1 MENIEV
7 LQKPITET
15 KYLATDNSYR
25 YRPIM
30 RYFYQKYEEAKNWIY
45 KEEIYDYM
53 RNIIPEYSMEELER
67 DLATLVE
74 NMSLDAIQD
83 NKNIRSLAEF
93 KNRKLRYQMTDY
105 AIQIE
110 KMTIA
115 LEEMEVKVASLSPR
129 RFEVLKQYLKNL
141 KEINLSNSEEVSELW
156 NRIENEF
163 KDINDNYKGFL
174 KQFQEAKTE
183 ELLQSVAFLEYK
195 DKMVRYLRDFIQGYL
210 YHSTEIKNLI
220 NELDNEEFETNFIN
234 TLEKYQHSIP
244 TNFNKK
250 YDYQKFRTSSLNRW
264 HNLSKWFVNKNE
276 ASEAEKM
283 LDTTNAII
291 VQITKCANS
300 LQELHGNMIKRKE
313 EYKHIASL
321 FDNISS
327 LEEANKL
334 SSQVFGVISVTHFKG
349 YSRNNTD
356 YIANS
361 YDVVPTIMD
370 VEPNSYKAKERKK
383 NSLIVDK
390 TLEKKMIL
398 QMYQDQEKAKK
409 KVLRELL
416 KDKEIILKNSVSLN
430 KIERNYI
437 LELISRYGLSNTFKK
452 EPVFGL
458 NYQIRML
465 KNENSCCI
473 TSEDGCLY
481 MPAMEFRF
489 EGEFDE

>member
-1 MENIEV
+1 MDNIEV
-7 LQKPITET
+7 LQKQITET

-30 RYFYQKYEEAKNWIY
+30 RYFYQRYEEAKNWIY

-53 RNIIPEYSMEELER
+53 KKIIPEYSVEELER

-83 NKNIRSLAEF
+83 NKNIHSLAEF

-105 AIQIE
+105 AILIE

-129 RFEVLKQYLKNL
+129 RFEVLKQYLNELMNADFTKL
-141 KEINLSNSEEVSELW
+141 EEIYELW
-156 NRIENEF
+156 NRILNEF
-163 KDINDNYKGFL
+163 NDINDNYKQFL

-210 YHSTEIKNLI
+210 YHSTEIKKII
-220 NELDNEEFETNFIN
+220 NELNNSEFETKFIDA
-234 TLEKYQHSIP
+234 LERHQRSIP

-250 YDYQKFRTSSLNRW
+250 YDYQKFRTSSANRW
-264 HNLSKWFVNKNE
+264 QNLCRWFVNKAE
-276 ASEAEKM
+276 ISEAEKM

-291 VQITKCANS
+291 VQITKCASS

-313 EYKHIASL
+313 EYKHIAKL
-321 FDNISS
+321 FDS
-327 LEEANKL
+327 LACLEDASKL
-334 SSQVFGVISVTHFKG
+334 SSQVFGIMTVTHFKG
-349 YSRNNTD
+349 TSQNNTD
-356 YIANS
+356 YLVDS
-361 YDVVPTIMD
+361 YDVTPRIMD
-370 VEPNSYKAKERKK
+370 IEPTSYRAKERKK
-383 NSLIVDK
+383 NSLIADK
-390 TLEKKMIL
+390 SQEKKLIL
-398 QMYQDQEKAKK
+398 QKYQDQENIKK

-416 KDKEIILKNSVSLN
+416 KDKEIVLKDNVTLN

-437 LELISRYGLSNTFKK
+437 LDLISRYGMATTLKK

-458 NYQIRML
+458 DYQIKML
-465 KNENSCCI
+465 DSKNCCI
-473 TSEDGCLY
+473 VSEDGSLY
-481 MPAMEFRF
+481 MPAMEFKF
-489 EGEFDE
+489 NGEFNE